1 MFLYIYSATF
11 VFVER
16 IRFSKAFHQQKV
28 PACPPGTYRK
38 RALMTSLRS
47 YHGHVHV
54 NDSQNV
60 ERVSNQRQPAGSSC
74 ALAFGS
80 CVEAADTV
88 GQKGTSIDR
97 EVVLGNEGG
106 WQETNLRNKA
116 VYVRTSYIFSCITY
130 SYGSSLASLPPPSAW
145 ASPSLPP
152 SLPPPFISM
161 VKLLLR
167 LARTCRSGVRCLLLC
182 RLHHAPIV

>member
-1 MFLYIYSATF
+1 MVLYIYSATL

-60 ERVSNQRQPAGSSC
+60 
-74 ALAFGS
+74 
-80 CVEAADTV
+80 
-88 GQKGTSIDR
+88 QKGTSIDR

-130 SYGSSLASLPPPSAW
+130 SYGSSLASLPPPSAL